1 MSVAESN
8 DNCLTS
14 AAAGQADHAMD
25 PTTVFNHLQQEMKQ
39 LNENFRSFNTTSA
52 ADVVAD
58 SGSEDDGAIEQQQV
72 EEGKIRAEGDTDKM
86 LLHTRVAK
94 LIAPHSNSDVGHEA
108 GGHSLRT

>member
-8 DNCLTS
+8 DNCSTP

-25 PTTVFNHLQQEMKQ
+25 QQDMKQ
-39 LNENFRSFNTTSA
+39 LNENFRSLNTTSA

-58 SGSEDDGAIEQQQV
+58 SGREDDGAIEQQQV

-86 LLHTRVAK
+86 SLHTRVAK
-94 LIAPHSNSDVGHEA
+94 LIAPQPDSDVGHEA
-108 GGHSLRT
+108 GGS